1 MNGETE
7 DEVTMMCSFHVGA
20 GLFGMDTRQICE
32 VLGMVTTQSV
42 PLTPQ
47 YIDGVMAYRGE
58 VLTTVSLRTL
68 LGLERR
74 AEACCVLVLDDEE
87 SEERF
92 GLVVDDVGGV
102 LMTARKDYKPNP
114 STLDERSMGLF
125 DGTCRTE
132 AGLMVR
138 WNQKRL
144 QRSHLA
150 EAGMFG
156 TAKRDLAGEPR

>member
-1 MNGETE
+1 
-7 DEVTMMCSFHVGA
+7 
-20 GLFGMDTRQICE
+20 
-32 VLGMVTTQSV
+32 
-42 PLTPQ
+42 
-47 YIDGVMAYRGE
+47 MAYRGE
-58 VLTTVSLRTL
+58 VLTTLSLRAL

-102 LMTARKDYKPNP
+102 LMTTRKEYERNP
-114 STLDERSMGLF
+114 STLDERSMDLF
-125 DGTCRTE
+125 DGTYRTE

-138 WNQKRL
+138 LDQKRL
-144 QRSHLA
+144 RPCRLA

-156 TAKRDLAGEPR
+156 SAKRERVGEPR